1 MARVCF
7 SRQLGG
13 LSISEQRLVCGPPD
27 HQKPLFFERSF
38 LPVPNRLQKF
48 WPFAPVKRWESPN
61 PGFIFFLEGGYLVR
75 WPNSP
80 QSFGQ
85 ITPWTTWN
93 EGGVSSPW
101 LRPRPR
107 GLESPTSTSGP
118 CLTHGGRGCVPQR
131 QPPPA
136 VQRPPHFWM
145 GGGALPPMPVT
156 VSVDGSLALTPHRPR
171 ALPSS
176 RALPPRNVPGNVC
189 RLGHMGMGPGW
200 KPRSAGRAPSS
211 SPGVQTPKKIAIPKQ

>member
-136 VQRPPHFWM
+136 VQRPPPFLDGRRCPPAHARDCLRRWLSCTDPPSTPRF
-145 GGGALPPMPVT
+145 AL
-156 VSVDGSLALTPHRPR
+156 LPR
-171 ALPSS
+171 APAAERPGQRLP
-176 RALPPRNVPGNVC
+176 
-189 RLGHMGMGPGW
+189 LGAHGDGAGVEAQKCGPGPLFFPW
-200 KPRSAGRAPSS
+200 GAN
-211 SPGVQTPKKIAIPKQ
+211 PKKRNTKK